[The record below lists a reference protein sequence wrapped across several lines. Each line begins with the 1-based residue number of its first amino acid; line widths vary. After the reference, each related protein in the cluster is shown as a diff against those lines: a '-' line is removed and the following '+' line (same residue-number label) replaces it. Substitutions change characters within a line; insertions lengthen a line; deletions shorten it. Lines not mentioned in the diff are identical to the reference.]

1 MERIIVEDN
10 KNIEYTKSLYF
21 EKKQEP
27 LEPQAE
33 TIPDTKN
40 QTEISEE
47 ERLRAEIIEK
57 NKSTILML
65 FYLIAFIVLLTI
77 AFGTQ

>member
-1 MERIIVEDN
+1 L
-10 KNIEYTKSLYF
+10 K
-21 EKKQEP
+21 KKQEP

-33 TIPDTKN
+33 IIPDTKN

-47 ERLRAEIIEK
+47 ERLRAEIIIIKK
-57 NKSTILML
+57 NKLTILML
-65 FYLIAFIVLLTI
+65 FFLIAFIVLLTI